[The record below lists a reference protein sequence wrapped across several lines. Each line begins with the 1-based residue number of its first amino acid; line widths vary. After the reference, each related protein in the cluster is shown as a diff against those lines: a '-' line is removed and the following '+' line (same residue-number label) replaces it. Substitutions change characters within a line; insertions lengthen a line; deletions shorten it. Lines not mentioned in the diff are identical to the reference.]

1 MEGGGGEGG
10 QFLARMNVLLTCWLY
25 SDCTRYFFQLQP
37 FARFF
42 FDLLP
47 TILAQA
53 VSIAHLLSLTS
64 MSVPRSSMDFLRLAA
79 CSDRI
84 RHTVAVRAVDCLA
97 FRHGQPLLL
106 VLSLTGCRH
115 SMLPRYT
122 TSMSQVFI
130 QSPDVEESMETAQEK
145 VKLSAAS
152 SELCQLFQNTVGG
165 DEAVWSGGSPSVHHR
180 FENLVIAA
188 LLLHEFFFY
197 LWVTNCTFFS
207 LQFSTARKSFC
218 FSQPNLRSYPPSP
231 LLTFKK
237 KKEKTWSQVTPN
249 PPSNFFSTS
258 VPQCRVVR
266 RHNIRFQGT
275 SR

>member
-1 MEGGGGEGG
+1 
-10 QFLARMNVLLTCWLY
+10 
-25 SDCTRYFFQLQP
+25 
-37 FARFF
+37 
-42 FDLLP
+42 
-47 TILAQA
+47 
-53 VSIAHLLSLTS
+53 
-64 MSVPRSSMDFLRLAA
+64 MDFLRLAA

-106 VLSLTGCRH
+106 VLSLTGCGH

-165 DEAVWSGGSPSVHHR
+165 DEAVWSGGSPSAHHR

-188 LLLHEFFFY
+188 LLLHDFFF
-197 LWVTNCTFFS
+197 TFGLLIARFFPYNFVLLES
-207 LQFSTARKSFC
+207 LFVS
-218 FSQPNLRSYPPSP
+218 PNLTCDHTLPLPFFLSKKPDRRLLPTLPPIFF
-231 LLTFKK
+231 LL
-237 KKEKTWSQVTPN
+237 
-249 PPSNFFSTS
+249 PSLNAA
-258 VPQCRVVR
+258 
-266 RHNIRFQGT
+266 
-275 SR
+275 

>member
-1 MEGGGGEGG
+1 
-10 QFLARMNVLLTCWLY
+10 
-25 SDCTRYFFQLQP
+25 
-37 FARFF
+37 
-42 FDLLP
+42 
-47 TILAQA
+47 
-53 VSIAHLLSLTS
+53 
-64 MSVPRSSMDFLRLAA
+64 MDFLRLAA

-165 DEAVWSGGSPSVHHR
+165 DEAVWSGGSPSAHHR

-207 LQFSTARKSFC
+207 LQFLLLESLFVS
-218 FSQPNLRSYPPSP
+218 PNLTCDHTLPLPFFLSKKPDRRLLPTLPPIFF
-231 LLTFKK
+231 LL
-237 KKEKTWSQVTPN
+237 
-249 PPSNFFSTS
+249 PSLNAA
-258 VPQCRVVR
+258 
-266 RHNIRFQGT
+266 
-275 SR
+275 